1 MMMIFNAF
9 FKQPLFSITGGGSVP
24 QSSSWEVLPLQQG
37 LQALTPARQALWQQ
51 RNPQL
56 CLRLL
61 PLNPLYHTTVL
72 PATWLN
78 HLLVDTA
85 SEAYLAS
92 GQYQRAAKLL
102 ERYNLPERA
111 GWAWILAGDL
121 QQAFHQWQPF
131 LVQAQAVAVSASI
144 TTASPEEHP
153 TKASS
158 SVVPLTPQLASQAGW
173 LVTQWGL
180 LNNQFYQW
188 PTLLQLR
195 NALENDLTQL
205 IQAERLTVV
214 DAYLAKLDWLAQ
226 VNIECYK
233 LVGRSL
239 LYLGL
244 FNPAYQLLLKAHA
257 TIVIDAEGYYHLG
270 QYYVACKQYQH
281 ATLMLRQCL
290 WVNPAYQPAQVLLQ
304 VCQT

>member
-9 FKQPLFSITGGGSVP
+9 FKQSPSVGAT
-24 QSSSWEVLPLQQG
+24 STTEVSHACVAWETLPVKQA

-51 RNPQL
+51 QNPQL

-61 PLNPLYHTTVL
+61 PLNPLYVAKQL

-78 HLLVDTA
+78 HLLIDTA

-92 GQYQRAAKLL
+92 AQYQRAAQLL
-102 ERYNLPERA
+102 ERYQLPERA

-131 LVQAQAVAVSASI
+131 LLQAQA
-144 TTASPEEHP
+144 TATANPTEHP
-153 TKASS
+153 PCNTVLK
-158 SVVPLTPQLASQAGW
+158 PQLANQASW

-180 LNNQFYQW
+180 LTNQFYQW

-195 NALENDLTQL
+195 NALENDVTQL
-205 IQAERLTVV
+205 IQANQFSAIDT
-214 DAYLAKLDWLAQ
+214 YLAKLDWLAQ

-233 LVGRSL
+233 LVGRNL

-244 FNPAYQLLLKAHA
+244 FAPAHQLLLKGQA
-257 TIVIDAEGYYHLG
+257 TIAIDAEGYYHLG
-270 QYYVACKQYQH
+270 QYYVACQQYPQ
-281 ATLMLRQCL
+281 ARLMLRQCL
-290 WVNPAYQPAQVLLQ
+290 WVNPTYQPAQVLLET
-304 VCQT
+304 CLS